1 MKHRTHR
8 HRSADTCGMSQK
20 ERGAVLLI
28 SVVTLTL
35 LSLAGL
41 STVDEIVLQ
50 ERTSVNATVSDAAGH
65 NAEDGL
71 QSAIEA
77 IVKGQVFESGFC
89 SSTLDTDPASE
100 WECERTPPG
109 SGYTYTI
116 TYIMDGEYPAKDEDG
131 RTLYKIRVAGVKT
144 GGNSEG
150 HAGTSL
156 AFQPLTAGVAVA
168 DSLNSAAIIGCERI
182 DLAQNGE
189 INGNALTT
197 NASATVVM
205 ANNFTIDGDLN
216 YTGAAPTLNNNASVE
231 GSITATDVTPCDP
244 LVVADR
250 LSDLS
255 TNLSDAGVS
264 SSGLLDGPITLTDGA
279 YLFDAV
285 AVTNATIDVSGS
297 VTLYV
302 TEGVFLN
309 NVTIRFADTSSELSL
324 YIEGAVVAG
333 STPLSL
339 GNVEVVDAADEAVA
353 WGDQFKVYAGF
364 GNSIVAGNCAASSSL
379 VDIFG
384 SSSQLGIQLYA
395 PKATVCVRT
404 NAQVTGTL
412 RGNEIRVRQGNTA
425 ISSPG
430 EDSRLSY
437 SLLFYTRS
445 DVDFYPGVFTNCL
458 NSGNP
463 RDFGR
468 QRDGQQEQK
477 QNQK

>member
-1 MKHRTHR
+1 MRGSCMKHRTHR
-8 HRSADTCGMSQK
+8 YRSADTYGMSQK

-50 ERTSVNATVSDAAGH
+50 ERTSLNAAVSDAAGH

-89 SSTLDTDPASE
+89 SSTVDTDPASE

-116 TYIMDGEYPAKDEDG
+116 TYIMDGEYSAKDEDG
-131 RTLYKIRVAGVKT
+131 RPLYKIRVAGVKT

-150 HAGTSL
+150 HAGASL

-168 DSLNSAAIIGCERI
+168 DSLNSAAIVGCQLI

-197 NASATVVM
+197 NATATVVM

-216 YTGAAPTLNNNASVE
+216 YTGAAPILNNNASVE

-244 LVVADR
+244 TLIADK

-255 TNLSDAGVS
+255 TELSDAGIS
-264 SSGLLDGPITLTDGA
+264 SSGLLDVPTTLTEGA
-279 YLFDAV
+279 YWYDAV
-285 AVTNATIDVSGS
+285 AVSSATIDVSGP
-297 VTLYV
+297 VILYV
-302 TEGVFLN
+302 AEDVFLN
-309 NVTIRFADTSSELSL
+309 NVTLRFADTSSELSL
-324 YIEGAVVAG
+324 YIEGAVAAG

-339 GNVEVVDAADEAVA
+339 GNVEVVDADGEPLT
-353 WGDQFKVYAGF
+353 WGDQFKVYGGF
-364 GNSIVAGNCAASSSL
+364 GSSTVAGNCNASSSL

-395 PKATVCVRT
+395 PKATVCVGT
-404 NAQVTGTL
+404 NAQVTGIL

-425 ISSPG
+425 ISSPSD
-430 EDSRLSY
+430 ESRLSY

-445 DVDFYPGVFTNCL
+445 DVDFL
-458 NSGNP
+458 
-463 RDFGR
+463 
-468 QRDGQQEQK
+468 QIH
-477 QNQK
+477 